1 MRHGFDADIPR
12 LDVDI
17 VYIGSAAAEAGRLI
31 DLIGES
37 GGQQNLCQQRV
48 WVKSNGRQQII
59 ELLRREGLDGR
70 IVLSRKQRRAGRQ

>member
-17 VYIGSAAAEAGRLI
+17 VCIGAAAADAGRLI
-31 DLIGES
+31 LR
-37 GGQQNLCQQRV
+37 QQRV

-59 ELLRREGLDGR
+59 ELLRREGLDG
-70 IVLSRKQRRAGRQ
+70 